1 MGEDSDYW
9 RTPLGVRR
17 AYIAGCFGQVHY
29 RVAGPGT
36 AGRTP
41 LVCFHPSPSSGRT
54 YGALLREMGR
64 DRYAIAPDTPGFGES
79 DPPPS
84 VPEIADYAAA
94 IGDFLDALDIRLA
107 DILGHHTGS
116 KIAVELARQR
126 PEKVRSLVLISAPIY
141 TDDELARQKAHY
153 GRVEI
158 EADGSHLQRRWQWMM
173 QFRMASTPH
182 TLVQRNI
189 MESLRGGE
197 IAGWGHRAAFN
208 YHHRE
213 NLPRLT
219 QPVLVLNPHDDL
231 HDQTARAKD
240 LLNDGRVHDLPGW
253 SHGFLEM
260 QAKETAAILRGFFD
274 ELERPVAP
282 IRAINSGDRGAPAA
296 GQTVRTFVDGA
307 ARQIHLRRAGPVD
320 PAAPPLV
327 MFHMSPNSG
336 RVFEA
341 MVEEMGRDRTAIAID
356 TPGFGESDAPARAPE
371 IGDYAAA
378 MAGIIKALGLGPVD
392 VMGYHTGSMTA
403 VELAHQYPSLVR
415 RVIMISAPLYT
426 PEEQAVRRART
437 KPEVY
442 ADDGSHLVERWR
454 FGRTFYGEDVPL
466 AVYARNYA
474 EGGRGGPL
482 AYWGHRAAFR
492 HPLSERLAALGQ
504 SILVLR
510 PHDDLVE
517 QTARAADLLQN
528 GRVQDMPGFTH
539 GMLDTRTAEIAA
551 LLRSFLSPDT

>member
-1 MGEDSDYW
+1 MSEDSDYW
-9 RTPLGVRR
+9 RTPSGVRR
-17 AYIAGCFGQVHY
+17 AYVAGRFGQVHY
-29 RVAGPGT
+29 RIAGPGT
-36 AGRTP
+36 AQRTP

-54 YGALLREMGR
+54 FGALLREMGR

-79 DPPPS
+79 DRPPS
-84 VPEIADYAAA
+84 APEIADYAAA
-94 IGDFLDALDIRLA
+94 MAEFLDALGIPLA

-116 KIAVELARQR
+116 KVAVELALQR
-126 PEKVRSLVLISAPIY
+126 PELVRSLVLISAPIY
-141 TDDELARQKAHY
+141 TDDELAAQKTHY
-153 GRVEI
+153 GRADI
-158 EADGSHLQRRWQWMM
+158 EADGSHLQRRWQWMTK
-173 QFRMASTPH
+173 FSMAGTPL
-182 TLVQRNI
+182 TLLQRNM

-197 IAGWGHRAAFN
+197 TAGWGHRAAFN
-208 YHHRE
+208 THHRE

-231 HDQTARAKD
+231 HEQTARAKD
-240 LLNDGRVHDLPGW
+240 FLRQGRVHDLPGW

-260 QAKETAAILRGFFD
+260 RTKETAAILRGFFD
-274 ELERPVAP
+274 ELERPAAP
-282 IRAINSGDRGAPAA
+282 VQEINAGDSGAPAA
-296 GQTVRTFVDGA
+296 GKTYRAFVDGA
-307 ARQIHLRRAGPVD
+307 AGQIHLRRAEPEN

-327 MFHMSPNSG
+327 MLHMSPNSG

-341 MVEEMGRDRTAIAID
+341 MVQEMGRDRTAIAID

-378 MAGIIKALGLGPVD
+378 MAGVIKALGLGPVD

-403 VELAHQYPSLVR
+403 VELAHQYPGLVR

-482 AYWGHRAAFR
+482 AFWGHRAAFNHR
-492 HPLSERLAALGQ
+492 LSERLAALGQ
-504 SILVLR
+504 KILVLR

-517 QTARAADLLQN
+517 QTARASALLN
-528 GRVQDMPGFTH
+528 DGHVQDLPGFTH
-539 GMLDTRTAEIAA
+539 GMLDTRTPDVAA
-551 LLRSFLSPDT
+551 LLRRFLARES